1 MKRALKVTLGCLLIT
16 IALVLIAY
24 MAGVQMSLI
33 VALIWTAKNIKI
45 VDLYS
50 SSEKNKSNSLNSE
63 QLFGL
68 DESLFFQW

>member
-33 VALIWTAKNIKI
+33 VALIWTAKVLGVTGLIFGGVYLVVYN
-45 VDLYS
+45 
-50 SSEKNKSNSLNSE
+50 
-63 QLFGL
+63 LF
-68 DESLFFQW
+68 